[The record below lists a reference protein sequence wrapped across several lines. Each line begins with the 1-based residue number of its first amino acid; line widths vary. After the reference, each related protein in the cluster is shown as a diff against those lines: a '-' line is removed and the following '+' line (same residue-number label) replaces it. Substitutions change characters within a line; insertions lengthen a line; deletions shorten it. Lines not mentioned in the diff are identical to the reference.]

1 MSAKGTSRIA
11 RLVDRLFPRMPDFY
25 SLIDDQ
31 CNLTVE
37 TMEEFVKYMGTG
49 DPACADKVRELEKRG
64 DLLKARNYEILD
76 KAFATPMDREDIFR
90 AIVGIDQIINYAKT
104 SVREMEV
111 LELRPD
117 KYMLQ
122 MAMLLQEGAIALQ
135 QGFRKL
141 SINPAAA
148 EAHAQAARKA
158 ERRIEKVYRRA
169 IAELFSVERITGPL
183 ATPADDAIEAAM
195 VNIIEIFKHREIYR
209 HLSNGGDRLAHAGDN
224 LHDIVVKIA

>member
-1 MSAKGTSRIA
+1 
-11 RLVDRLFPRMPDFY
+11 
-25 SLIDDQ
+25 
-31 CNLTVE
+31 
-37 TMEEFVKYMGTG
+37 
-49 DPACADKVRELEKRG
+49 
-64 DLLKARNYEILD
+64 
-76 KAFATPMDREDIFR
+76 
-90 AIVGIDQIINYAKT
+90 
-104 SVREMEV
+104 
-111 LELRPD
+111 
-117 KYMLQ
+117 
-122 MAMLLQEGAIALQ
+122 MLLQEGAIALQ